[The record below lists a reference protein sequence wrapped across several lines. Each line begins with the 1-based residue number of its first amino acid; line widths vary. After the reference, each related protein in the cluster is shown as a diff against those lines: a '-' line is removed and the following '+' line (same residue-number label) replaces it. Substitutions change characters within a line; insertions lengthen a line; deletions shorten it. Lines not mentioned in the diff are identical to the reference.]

1 MTNFIFLGFKI
12 TVYDDCNH
20 EIKRFFFCLFG
31 RKTVTN
37 VDSMLKWRD
46 ITLPANVPTEK
57 AKIFPIGMQE
67 LDDKEAKHQRNDFEP

>member
-1 MTNFIFLGFKI
+1 M
-12 TVYDDCNH
+12 
-20 EIKRFFFCLFG
+20 
-31 RKTVTN
+31 TN